1 MRRGSRRPGENPPP
15 RVESRIRDNP
25 PPLMLTPSDIHV
37 AAASFLGVMIAEVIV
52 KPVAIRTG
60 RYILRTLDD
69 KIGVI
74 PDWLSK
80 H

>member
-1 MRRGSRRPGENPPP
+1 
-15 RVESRIRDNP
+15 
-25 PPLMLTPSDIHV
+25 MLTPSDIHV